1 MKTKCLIDEHRGF
14 LQSARKTRLILMICR
29 LQTHAGTPRQK
40 AFCKLATSENMAVNQ
55 MFLSKRTHISH
66 EVENRPSQCNAGNM
80 KPLLISGAAKDSQ
93 NCHHSATLRT
103 GARWRSSHA
112 AVRSDSEWQA
122 GTCTQLTS
130 VTAATAAP
138 ASHAKQKK
146 SAQFHMDGSKMQIV

>member
-1 MKTKCLIDEHRGF
+1 
-14 LQSARKTRLILMICR
+14 
-29 LQTHAGTPRQK
+29 
-40 AFCKLATSENMAVNQ
+40 

-66 EVENRPSQCNAGNM
+66 EVENRPSQCNAGDM

-103 GARWRSSHA
+103 GTRWRSSHA

>member
-1 MKTKCLIDEHRGF
+1 
-14 LQSARKTRLILMICR
+14 MICR

-40 AFCKLATSENMAVNQ
+40 AFCKLATRENMAVNQ

-80 KPLLISGAAKDSQ
+80 KPLLLSGAAKDSQ

-103 GARWRSSHA
+103 GTRWRSSHA